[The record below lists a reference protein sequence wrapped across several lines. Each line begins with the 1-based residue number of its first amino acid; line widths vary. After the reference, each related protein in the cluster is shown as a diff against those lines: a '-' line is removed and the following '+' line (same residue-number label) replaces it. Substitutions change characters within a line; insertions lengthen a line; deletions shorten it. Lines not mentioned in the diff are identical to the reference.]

1 MSDSRRTP
9 FPSPH
14 GVARLRWRDV
24 AVLYGVAAVALALAS
39 LEGDGERLVVGALLI
54 LLTLGF
60 IVMRIR
66 RATIEAE
73 RQARRDFLATMSH
86 DLRTP
91 LNSVIGFSNVLL
103 KTAPSKLTPQEIQY
117 LERVRANGV
126 QLLDVVDGLLA
137 RAAESATVDEGAE
150 TAPLPPSAPATERE
164 SAAGEPARE
173 QR

>member
-1 MSDSRRTP
+1 MPSSSRTP

-60 IVMRIR
+60 IVLRIR

-103 KTAPSKLTPQEIQY
+103 KTAPPRLTPQEVQY

-137 RAAESATVDEGAE
+137 RAAETAADDEDIPAAPPSPDGEAATGE
-150 TAPLPPSAPATERE
+150 TAPERH
-164 SAAGEPARE
+164 
-173 QR
+173 